1 MPDKNTTHLPILD
14 DIIVP
19 GDADKSVQR
28 PSSKV
33 QSSLWGDEDS
43 DTPEASST
51 EVSLAGD
58 PAGLN
63 TSTADTDQ
71 TGTTEFQMEDP
82 HDRGTMHQLSASLA
96 TEIVETM
103 SQTNTN
109 QADSPTPDRS
119 VQPAPASSLDI
130 DALTEEILGSL
141 MPALEQLLSKEIRQ
155 TLRQHLSIESES
167 D

>member
-1 MPDKNTTHLPILD
+1 
-14 DIIVP
+14 
-19 GDADKSVQR
+19 
-28 PSSKV
+28 
-33 QSSLWGDEDS
+33 
-43 DTPEASST
+43 
-51 EVSLAGD
+51 
-58 PAGLN
+58 
-63 TSTADTDQ
+63 
-71 TGTTEFQMEDP
+71 MEDP

>member
-71 TGTTEFQMEDP
+71 
-82 HDRGTMHQLSASLA
+82 
-96 TEIVETM
+96 
-103 SQTNTN
+103 
-109 QADSPTPDRS
+109 
-119 VQPAPASSLDI
+119 
-130 DALTEEILGSL
+130 
-141 MPALEQLLSKEIRQ
+141 
-155 TLRQHLSIESES
+155 
-167 D
+167 